1 MAETTERRA
10 RRILLCA
17 GGGYQVFNL
26 PALILSLLKHFADDV
41 QVVLSPLA
49 AKMTSVYSV
58 EVASR
63 HPVFVEMDDCS
74 TDVYVPHIELGRD
87 VDLVLVYPATA
98 SIMGKIANGIAD
110 ELIAAIVLAT
120 EAPVFFVPI
129 ANPSMLEHPAVVRN
143 VEQLQNDGYV
153 VLPSPPALEIAT
165 REGLTEG
172 GGAFPLP
179 TLLTRMA
186 SALRDPAASRARRRP
201 QKNA

>member
-1 MAETTERRA
+1 MTETRRA
-10 RRILLCA
+10 GRLLLCSA
-17 GGGYQVFNL
+17 GGYQVFNL

-49 AKMTSVYSV
+49 AKMTSVYAV

-63 HPVFVEMDDCS
+63 HPVYIDLDDRT
-74 TDVYVPHIELGRD
+74 TDVYVPHIELGRNVD
-87 VDLVLVYPATA
+87 VVLVYPATA
-98 SIMGKIANGIAD
+98 SIIGKVANGIAD

-129 ANPSMLEHPAVVRN
+129 ANPSMLEHPAVQRN
-143 VEQLQNDGYV
+143 IEQLRQDGYV

-165 REGLTEG
+165 REGLADG

-179 TLLTRMA
+179 SLLTRM
-186 SALRDPAASRARRRP
+186 SAAVKDRTVGTVRRGP
-201 QKNA
+201 TGNS